1 MYSGSVVFQ
10 TWQHHAKHQEYRCK
24 CKAVHISLHQMSSV
38 FRLSNWALNSAAD
51 ALVAAWGAWNTKIDS
66 TKLRKGKKLKSSVQ
80 RRNALSGGMLP
91 VLSWEEHRAWDA
103 VKSSYKFG
111 FRRNGKLTINALLSK
126 SCISLIFEVV
136 CWSSESL
143 AFPRETKILS
153 KLFLRTWLARLG
165 HFQPTVAARLSISK
179 VQVERSFP
187 RFTNRFWENDAP
199 IVPSVYSPGFSV
211 KTIAS
216 NSWCTCG
223 ELVPSWAPPAWRR
236 DMGKR
241 STMVN

>member
-111 FRRNGKLTINALLSK
+111 FGRNSKLTINALLSK
-126 SCISLIFEVV
+126 SCISHL
-136 CWSSESL
+136 WSL
-143 AFPRETKILS
+143 LLVIW
-153 KLFLRTWLARLG
+153 KL
-165 HFQPTVAARLSISK
+165 
-179 VQVERSFP
+179 
-187 RFTNRFWENDAP
+187 
-199 IVPSVYSPGFSV
+199 GFS
-211 KTIAS
+211 
-216 NSWCTCG
+216 SWNE
-223 ELVPSWAPPAWRR
+223 ELWKFHTFKALLEDLTSTLRPFSANRC
-236 DMGKR
+236 R
-241 STMVN
+241 SP

>member
-1 MYSGSVVFQ
+1 
-10 TWQHHAKHQEYRCK
+10 
-24 CKAVHISLHQMSSV
+24 
-38 FRLSNWALNSAAD
+38 
-51 ALVAAWGAWNTKIDS
+51 
-66 TKLRKGKKLKSSVQ
+66 
-80 RRNALSGGMLP
+80 MLP

-126 SCISLIFEVV
+126 SCISHIFEVF

-216 NSWCTCG
+216 TRGAPVANSCLHELLLHG
-223 ELVPSWAPPAWRR
+223 EGTWVNGQRWLTKEMANNLQQITKKNKNESEESEETLRR
-236 DMGKR
+236 TLCHGAMLQ
-241 STMVN
+241 